1 MANVNTTPPSNTIT
15 EAQAELIEEFGFFED
30 WMDRYQYLIDLGK
43 KLGDFPAEWQVPD
56 YIIEGCQSQV
66 WIKPAFEDG
75 RLYFQG
81 ISDSAIVSG
90 LIAVVTRVYSGR
102 TPEEIQNTPPEFIG
116 KIGFTEHLSPT
127 RSNGL
132 HAMLD
137 AIFNYAN
144 AGAAGRN

>member
-1 MANVNTTPPSNTIT
+1 MKINTTAPSNSIT
-15 EAQAELIEEFGFFED
+15 EAQEELIGEFGFFED

-43 KLGDFPAEWQVPD
+43 QLSDFPEDWKIQE
-56 YIIEGCQSQV
+56 YKIEGCQSQV

-75 RLYFQG
+75 RLFFQG

-102 TPEEIQNTPPEFIG
+102 TPEEIKTTPPEFIN

-137 AIFNYAN
+137 SIFGYADL
-144 AGAAGRN
+144 AG

>member
-1 MANVNTTPPSNTIT
+1 MQIDTTPPSNNIA

-43 KLGDFPAEWQVPD
+43 QLGDFPDDWKIQE
-56 YIIEGCQSQV
+56 YKIEGCQSQV
-66 WIKPAFEDG
+66 WIKPAFENG
-75 RLYFQG
+75 RLFFRG
-81 ISDSAIVSG
+81 NSDSAIVSG

-102 TPEEIQNTPPEFIG
+102 SPTEISQTPPEFIN

-132 HAMLD
+132 HAMLE
-137 AIFNYAN
+137 AIFSYAK
-144 AGAAGRN
+144 AGAAA

>member
-1 MANVNTTPPSNTIT
+1 MKIDTTAPSNSIA
-15 EAQAELIEEFGFFED
+15 EAQAELIDEFGFFED

-43 KLGDFPAEWQVPD
+43 QLGEFPEEWRIQD
-56 YIIEGCQSQV
+56 YKIEGCQSQV
-66 WIKPAFEDG
+66 WIKPAFENG
-75 RLYFQG
+75 RLFFQG

-102 TPEEIQNTPPEFIG
+102 TPEEIKNTPPEFIN

-137 AIFNYAN
+137 SIFSYAS
-144 AGAAGRN
+144 AGA

>member
-1 MANVNTTPPSNTIT
+1 MTQVNTTAPSNTIV
-15 EAQAELIEEFGFFED
+15 EAQNELIEEFSFFED

-43 KLGDFPAEWQVPD
+43 KLPEFPEDWKIQD
-56 YIIEGCQSQV
+56 YKIDGCQSQV

-102 TPEEIQNTPPEFIG
+102 SPEDIKATPPEFIS

-137 AIFNYAN
+137 AIFGYAN
-144 AGAAGRN
+144 AGAADS

>member
-1 MANVNTTPPSNTIT
+1 MAQIETTEPRNNIT
-15 EAQAELIEEFGFFED
+15 EAQNELIEEFGFFED

-43 KLGDFPAEWQVPD
+43 KLQDFPEEWKIQD
-56 YIIEGCQSQV
+56 YKIEGCQSQV
-66 WIKPAFEDG
+66 WIKPAFENG

-102 TPEEIQNTPPEFIG
+102 TPDEISNTPPEFIS

-137 AIFNYAN
+137 AIFGYAA
-144 AGAAGRN
+144 AGAKS

>member
-1 MANVNTTPPSNTIT
+1 MKIDTRPPSNSID

-43 KLGDFPAEWQVPD
+43 KLGDFPDDWRIGEYKID
-56 YIIEGCQSQV
+56 GCQSQV

-102 TPEEIQNTPPEFIG
+102 TPLEIQSTPPAFIS

-132 HAMLD
+132 HAMLET
-137 AIFNYAN
+137 IHSYAN
-144 AGAAGRN
+144 NQSANH

>member
-1 MANVNTTPPSNTIT
+1 MKIDTTAPNNSIA
-15 EAQAELIEEFGFFED
+15 EAQAELIDEFSFFED

-43 KLGDFPAEWQVPD
+43 QLGDFPEEWRIQE
-56 YIIEGCQSQV
+56 YKIEGCQSQV
-66 WIKPAFEDG
+66 WIKPAFENG
-75 RLYFQG
+75 RLFFQG

-102 TPEEIQNTPPEFIG
+102 TPEEIKNTPPEFIN

-137 AIFNYAN
+137 SIFSYAS
-144 AGAAGRN
+144 AGA